1 MHNIFSLVIG
11 RDGAN
16 NLCLTGTSEAYPA
29 HTTFQWFW
37 IRVLGLPLQLWSENI
52 MKEMGDK
59 CGGWLATEEET
70 TRKPPFFLFFL
81 VLKKNHLRWARI
93 KGKGPIENIP
103 REVEI

>member
-1 MHNIFSLVIG
+1 
-11 RDGAN
+11 
-16 NLCLTGTSEAYPA
+16 
-29 HTTFQWFW
+29 
-37 IRVLGLPLQLWSENI
+37 
-52 MKEMGDK
+52 MKEIGDK

-103 REVEI
+103 REVEIQDGGLIFPLPVWVESPTRFRRSEVVELDSQEVGPRLEK

>member
-29 HTTFQWFW
+29 HTTFEWFW

-70 TRKPPFFLFFL
+70 TIKD
-81 VLKKNHLRWARI
+81 HLRWARI
-93 KGKGPIENIP
+93 KVKGPIENIP